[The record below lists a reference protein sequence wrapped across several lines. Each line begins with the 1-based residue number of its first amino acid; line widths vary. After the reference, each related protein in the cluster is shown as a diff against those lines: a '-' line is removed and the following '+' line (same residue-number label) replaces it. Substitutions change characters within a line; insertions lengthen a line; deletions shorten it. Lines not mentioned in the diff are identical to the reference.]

1 MTEKIY
7 PASSMN
13 LPPTH
18 KQIRAITKLA
28 TQLGISDPIEN
39 DPRTRWE
46 ARDLIYQLR
55 NQRKEKDDETT
66 G

>member
-1 MTEKIY
+1 MPEKIY

-28 TQLGISDPIEN
+28 TQLGISEPIEN
-39 DPRTRWE
+39 DPHNRWE
-46 ARDLIYQLR
+46 ARNLIYQLR
-55 NQRKEKDDETT
+55 KQRSEKIGDI
-66 G
+66 